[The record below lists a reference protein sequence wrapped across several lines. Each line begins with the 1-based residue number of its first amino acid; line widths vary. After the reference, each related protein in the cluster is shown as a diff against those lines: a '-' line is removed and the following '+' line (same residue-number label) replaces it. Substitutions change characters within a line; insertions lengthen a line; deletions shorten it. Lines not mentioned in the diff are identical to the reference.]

1 MVFIELDNLK
11 LYFFCNRFSNT
22 TIPDPMKQ
30 KKQCNPAITKSF
42 KERNPDLDIDE
53 IQNNPNIPDDVKAAI
68 SGAVTDVAEDEELE
82 SNEMPDT
89 SIEELIMEKYDDP
102 FLDESDEELKNVRR
116 GRKSNDDDDDEW
128 FATKKQRM
136 EKIRLSGP
144 KKSRGRPKRKS
155 DEGNA
160 GSSEKIEK
168 VRKRPTKKKSD
179 DDAKSSKNPADP
191 QKIVKKLPPV
201 LPSPFSL
208 LDLSTKKFE
217 GKIPIKKESNDMPQS
232 IASML
237 SAGPGKHERKQDKNS
252 IWRNNCVPPAVPV
265 YKSFAKPAI
274 TYPNPSNL
282 LRNGGVSGDNATLSS
297 ILDDSAAALKPSNY
311 CPIHS

>member
-1 MVFIELDNLK
+1 MGLINLN
-11 LYFFCNRFSNT
+11 YFFFCFHFSNT
-22 TIPDPMKQ
+22 TTPDPIEQ

-68 SGAVTDVAEDEELE
+68 SGAVTDVPEDEEVE
-82 SNEMPDT
+82 SNEMPDK
-89 SIEELIMEKYDDP
+89 SIEALIMEKYDDP

-128 FATKKQRM
+128 FATKKERM

-155 DEGNA
+155 DEGSA

-168 VRKRPTKKKSD
+168 IRKRVAKRKSD
-179 DDAKSSKNPADP
+179 DDPKSTKTATEPP
-191 QKIVKKLPPV
+191 KIIKKMPSV

-252 IWRNNCVPPAVPV
+252 IWRNNVVPPAVPV

-274 TYPNPSNL
+274 TYPNPNNL

-297 ILDDSAAALKPSNY
+297 ILDDSGAALKPSNY

>member
-1 MVFIELDNLK
+1 MIILNSL
-11 LYFFCNRFSNT
+11 FCNRFSNT
-22 TIPDPMKQ
+22 KVPGPIKQ

-82 SNEMPDT
+82 SNELPDK
-89 SIEELIMEKYDDP
+89 SIEALIMEKYDDP

-116 GRKSNDDDDDEW
+116 GRRCNDDDDDEW
-128 FATKKQRM
+128 FATKKQRL

-144 KKSRGRPKRKS
+144 KRSRGRPKRKS
-155 DEGNA
+155 DEGTA

-168 VRKRPTKKKSD
+168 IRKRPAKKKSD
-179 DDAKSSKNPADP
+179 DDLKSSKNTTEPA
-191 QKIVKKLPPV
+191 KIIKKQPAI

-208 LDLSTKKFE
+208 LDLTTKKFE

-252 IWRNNCVPPAVPV
+252 IWRNNSVPPAVPV
-265 YKSFAKPAI
+265 YKSFAQPAI

-282 LRNGGVSGDNATLSS
+282 LRNGGVGGGENTTLSS
-297 ILDDSAAALKPSNY
+297 ILDDSGAALKPSNY
-311 CPIHS
+311 CAIHS